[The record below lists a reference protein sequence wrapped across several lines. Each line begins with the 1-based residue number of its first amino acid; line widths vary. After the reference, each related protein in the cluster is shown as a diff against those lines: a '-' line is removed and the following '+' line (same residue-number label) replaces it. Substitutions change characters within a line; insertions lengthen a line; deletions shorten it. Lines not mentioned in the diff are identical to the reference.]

1 MPLTFCGIKIY
12 KQMIILIVLLFGY
25 RSFINIWRNF
35 KMSLPS
41 NSRDLIK
48 VDAKKSNLPIKF
60 NPNEINQALQLVD
73 KDLFLKNREDV
84 KKYLPDIL
92 GRVLARIW
100 IDKTFK
106 EDFKSNP
113 SNVLNENGVFLPDD
127 MILEFQKPN
136 SDRPKIIVYEKK
148 PNSNFKIRVV
158 QLQLVMLAGR

>member
-1 MPLTFCGIKIY
+1 
-12 KQMIILIVLLFGY
+12 
-25 RSFINIWRNF
+25 
-35 KMSLPS
+35 MSLPS

-48 VDAKKSNLPIKF
+48 VNGKKPNLPIKF

-113 SNVLNENGVFLPDD
+113 SNVLN
-127 MILEFQKPN
+127 
-136 SDRPKIIVYEKK
+136 
-148 PNSNFKIRVV
+148 
-158 QLQLVMLAGR
+158 

>member
-1 MPLTFCGIKIY
+1 
-12 KQMIILIVLLFGY
+12 
-25 RSFINIWRNF
+25 
-35 KMSLPS
+35 MSLPS

-48 VDAKKSNLPIKF
+48 VDEKKSNLPIKF
-60 NPNEINQALQLVD
+60 DPNEINQALQLVD
-73 KDLFLKNREDV
+73 KNLFLKNREDV

-113 SNVLNENGVFLPDD
+113 NNVLNENGVFLPDD

>member
-1 MPLTFCGIKIY
+1 
-12 KQMIILIVLLFGY
+12 
-25 RSFINIWRNF
+25 
-35 KMSLPS
+35 MSVS
-41 NSRDLIK
+41 SKSTDLVK
-48 VDAKKSNLPIKF
+48 LNRKKAQLPIKF
-60 NPNEINQALQLVD
+60 DPKNVNQALELVD
-73 KDLFLKNREDV
+73 KDLILKNREEV

-106 EDFKSNP
+106 ESFKSNP
-113 SNVLNENGVFLPDD
+113 RQVLNDNGVYLPDD

-148 PNSNFKIRVV
+148 KNSNFKIRVV

>member
-1 MPLTFCGIKIY
+1 
-12 KQMIILIVLLFGY
+12 
-25 RSFINIWRNF
+25 
-35 KMSLPS
+35 MSLPS

-48 VDAKKSNLPIKF
+48 VDEKKSNLPIKF

-100 IDKTFK
+100 IDKSFK
-106 EDFKSNP
+106 DSFKSNP
-113 SNVLNENGVFLPDD
+113 KEVLNDNGVFLPDD

-148 PNSNFKIRVV
+148 EKSNFKVRVV

>member
-1 MPLTFCGIKIY
+1 
-12 KQMIILIVLLFGY
+12 
-25 RSFINIWRNF
+25 
-35 KMSLPS
+35 MSLPS

-48 VDAKKSNLPIKF
+48 VDEKKSNLPIKF
-60 NPNEINQALQLVD
+60 SPNEIIQALQLVD

-100 IDKTFK
+100 IDKSFK
-106 EDFKSNP
+106 EEFKSNP
-113 SNVLNENGVFLPDD
+113 NNVLNENGVFLPDD

>member
-1 MPLTFCGIKIY
+1 MKNATKGT
-12 KQMIILIVLLFGY
+12 
-25 RSFINIWRNF
+25 
-35 KMSLPS
+35 
-41 NSRDLIK
+41 DLIK
-48 VDAKKSNLPIKF
+48 VNDKSSNLPIKF
-60 NPNEINQALQLVD
+60 NANNINQALELVD

-100 IDKTFK
+100 IDKAFK
-106 EDFKSNP
+106 DNFKSDP
-113 SNVLNENGVFLPDD
+113 KSVLNENGVFLPDD

-148 PNSNFKIRVV
+148 ANSNFKVRVV

>member
-1 MPLTFCGIKIY
+1 
-12 KQMIILIVLLFGY
+12 
-25 RSFINIWRNF
+25 
-35 KMSLPS
+35 MSVPS
-41 NSRDLIK
+41 KSTDL
-48 VDAKKSNLPIKF
+48 VRFNEKKSKLPIKL
-60 NPNEINQALQLVD
+60 NPNEVNQALELVD
-73 KDLFLKNREDV
+73 KDLILKNREQV

-106 EDFKSNP
+106 EKFKSNP
-113 SNVLNENGVFLPDD
+113 RQVLNDNGVFLPDD

-148 PNSNFKIRVV
+148 QNSNFKVRVV

>member
-1 MPLTFCGIKIY
+1 
-12 KQMIILIVLLFGY
+12 
-25 RSFINIWRNF
+25 
-35 KMSLPS
+35 MSLPS

-48 VDAKKSNLPIKF
+48 VDEKKSNLPIKF

-106 EDFKSNP
+106 EDFKS
-113 SNVLNENGVFLPDD
+113 
-127 MILEFQKPN
+127 ILTC
-136 SDRPKIIVYEKK
+136 
-148 PNSNFKIRVV
+148 FKWKWCFFTRWHDFRISKAK
-158 QLQLVMLAGR
+158 LW